1 MKTWPTYLAV
11 AILCSGFLLPAA
23 AAEKRWK
30 VAESEDEI
38 SGEKK
43 TSLVVMSEEG
53 SALVLTTRKG
63 KAPYLTLLPAKGRVT
78 IFPDQTDIANKRMA
92 VNITMRSTVMEKPHA
107 ASWAMAWMN
116 YNQASTTVEDEL
128 ARKVF
133 SGDSV
138 TFQFDKMGKRIKFA
152 TKGDGYEGLDE
163 AIEKVLP
170 VPAEE
175 PAGAK

>member
-30 VAESEDEI
+30 VSESEDEI
-38 SGEKK
+38 SGEKM
-43 TSLVVMSEEG
+43 TSLAVMSEEG
-53 SALVLTTRKG
+53 SALVLTMRKG
-63 KAPYLTLLPAKGRVT
+63 KGSYLTLLPAKGRVT
-78 IFPDQTDIANKRMA
+78 IFPDTTDLPNKRMA
-92 VNITMRSTVMEKPHA
+92 VNITMRSTAMEKPHA
-107 ASWAMAWMN
+107 ASWTMTWMN
-116 YNQASTTVEDEL
+116 YNQASTPVDDEL

-152 TKGDGYEGLDE
+152 TKGDGCEGLAE
-163 AIEKVLP
+163 AVAKVLP
-170 VPAEE
+170 VPAKE
-175 PAGAK
+175 PVGAK